1 MEFEFFAVLLT
12 YDHGLK
18 ESIVIALGEIRVKS
32 SIDNILRSN
41 IELSGSTFIN
51 DFDLNVI
58 VN

>member
-1 MEFEFFAVLLT
+1 MLLI

-32 SIDNILRSN
+32 NIDNILRSYTK
-41 IELSGSTFIN
+41 LSRSKFIN

>member
-1 MEFEFFAVLLT
+1 MEFEFFVVLLI

-18 ESIVIALGEIRVKS
+18 ESIVIVLGEIRVKS

-51 DFDLNVI
+51 DFDINVI

>member
-1 MEFEFFAVLLT
+1 MEFEFFVVLLI

-32 SIDNILRSN
+32 SMDNILRSN

-51 DFDLNVI
+51 DFDINVI